1 MKLLKSEFMKLAFQR
16 RTWGLFAAAIFLAV
30 LATALTPWALSRM
43 PNTIVMPLSVTYVV
57 DSVYSK
63 ALGAYIM
70 ALVLGIVIMSSE
82 FHHHTAIA
90 TFLTTPKR
98 TRVLASKLITAA
110 IWGALI
116 NLVATGFGMIS
127 GAIALGFY
135 KDAVAPHDYIIAD
148 YLASSLLIGAV
159 LCVVG
164 VAIGTLIRNQNA
176 AVSTGLVFFL
186 IVDRILAV
194 VWTEGGKYLPSGLIT
209 GMMQLH
215 LNIKDKTSG
224 FGINTADY
232 LDPLPAAGLMLGYG
246 IVFAAAS
253 LITLRRDID

>member
-1 MKLLKSEFMKLAFQR
+1 MRLLRAEFMKLAYQR
-16 RTWGLFAAAIFLAV
+16 RTWGLFAAAVFLAV

-43 PNTIVMPLSVTYVV
+43 QSVVVIPLSLPAAV

-70 ALVLGIVIMSSE
+70 SLVIGIVIMSSE
-82 FHHHTAIA
+82 FQHHTAIA
-90 TFLTTPKR
+90 TFLATPKR
-98 TRVLASKLITAA
+98 INVLTSKLITAA
-110 IWGALI
+110 VWGALI
-116 NLVATGFGMIS
+116 NFVATALGMVS
-127 GAIALGFY
+127 GAIALSFF
-135 KDAVAPHDYIIAD
+135 KNVAAADSYIFVD
-148 YLASSLLIGAV
+148 YLCSALLIGAV
-159 LCVVG
+159 LGVVG

-176 AVSTGLVFFL
+176 AVSTGLVLFL

-215 LNIKDKTSG
+215 LNLKDRASG
-224 FGINTADY
+224 FSLNTADY
-232 LDPLPAAGLMLGYG
+232 LEPWPAAGLLLGYG
-246 IVFAAAS
+246 IVFAAIS